1 LEQRAKVE
9 SLIAALGETPILQFD
24 KMVLGD
30 PNKFQLSKLNL
41 DELRVKLKLL
51 IIIV

>member
-9 SLIAALGETPILQFD
+9 SLITALEEIPILQFD

-30 PNKFQLSKLNL
+30 PNKFQLSRSNL
-41 DELRVKLKLL
+41 DELRVKLKAQILM
-51 IIIV
+51 

>member
-1 LEQRAKVE
+1 MEQKAKVE
-9 SLIAALGETPILQFD
+9 SLIYALGETPILQFD

-41 DELRVKLKLL
+41 DELRVKLRAQ
-51 IIIV
+51 IIVK